1 MSHNSVRT
9 QTIRGG
15 DPVRY
20 IALDV
25 HQRYCE
31 GAELAGGKLRRFR
44 FPNTHADWARVAS
57 ELTPDTRVVLEAT
70 GNAYW
75 VYDMISQCAGEV
87 LLANPLRTRAIAEA
101 RIKTDKVDAEILVRL
116 LAADF
121 IPAVWVPDREQ
132 RQLRT
137 LLGYRGKLVRL
148 RTALK
153 NSVHAVLSRNGYRPP
168 VSDLF
173 GKRGRRFLAEL
184 TLPKT
189 EEIILES
196 CLKLIDEL
204 DREVAA
210 LEGEVYQRAK
220 RIPEVK
226 LLLRVPGLDVIS
238 IITILAEI
246 GDISRFRSPKKICS
260 YAGLVPRVHS
270 SGKTHYTGHIT
281 KAGRSTLRWILVQ
294 AAHRAVKV
302 PGPLRD
308 FYLRLKAKKGAK
320 VAIVAVARKLL
331 VLIWALLTRKEEYRE
346 PSRRYEAK
354 VRKMER
360 LARAYP
366 VARTSETEAALV
378 KLLAEDSPSPSTA
391 LPRACGF
398 S

>member
-1 MSHNSVRT
+1 M
-9 QTIRGG
+9 
-15 DPVRY
+15 RY
-20 IALDV
+20 VALDV

-44 FPNTHADWARVAS
+44 FPNTHGDWARIAS
-57 ELTPDTRVVLEAT
+57 ELTRDTRVVLEAT

-121 IPAVWVPDREQ
+121 IPPVWVPDREH
-132 RQLRT
+132 RQLRI
-137 LLGYRGKLVRL
+137 LLGYRTRLVRL
-148 RTALK
+148 RTVLK

-184 TLPKT
+184 VLPKT
-189 EEIILES
+189 EEIILGS

-210 LEGEVYQRAK
+210 LEGEIYERAK
-220 RIPEVK
+220 QIPDVK
-226 LLLRVPGLDVIS
+226 LLLRLPGLDVIS
-238 IITILAEI
+238 TMTILAEI

-281 KAGRSTLRWILVQ
+281 KAGRSTLRWVLVQ
-294 AAHRAVKV
+294 VAHRAVKV
-302 PGPLRD
+302 PGPLRE

-331 VLIWALLTRKEEYRE
+331 VLIWTLLTRKEEYRE

-366 VARTSETEAALV
+366 VAKTSETEAALV

>member
-1 MSHNSVRT
+1 M
-9 QTIRGG
+9 
-15 DPVRY
+15 RY
-20 IALDV
+20 VALDV

-31 GAELAGGKLRRFR
+31 GAELACGKLGRFR
-44 FPNTHADWARVAS
+44 FPNTHGDWARLAS
-57 ELTPDTRVVLEAT
+57 KLTQDTRVVLEAT

-75 VYDMISQCAGEV
+75 AYDMISRCAGEV

-121 IPAVWVPDREQ
+121 IPPVWVPDREQ

-137 LLGYRGKLVRL
+137 LLGYRTRLVRL

-184 TLPKT
+184 MLPKT
-189 EEIILES
+189 EEIILGS

-210 LEGEVYQRAK
+210 LEGDVYERAK
-220 RIPEVK
+220 HIPEVK
-226 LLLRVPGLDVIS
+226 LLMRVPGLDVIS
-238 IITILAEI
+238 IMTILAEI
-246 GDISRFRSPKKICS
+246 GDSSRFRSPKKICS
-260 YAGLVPRVHS
+260 YAGLVPRVHC

-294 AAHRAVKV
+294 VAHRAVKV
-302 PGPLRD
+302 PGPLRQ

-320 VAIVAVARKLL
+320 VAIVEAARKLL
-331 VLIWALLTRKEEYRE
+331 ALIWTLLTRKEEYRE
-346 PSRRYEAK
+346 PSRCYEAK

-366 VARTSETEAALV
+366 VARTSEWEASLV
-378 KLLAEDSPSPSTA
+378 KLLADDSPSPSTA
-391 LPRACGF
+391 PPRACGF